1 MDLAYYHQLKGEKIG
16 SGDLVKFFHLLEEE
30 TNIPYFPAYVV
41 VVEDEKVEIWGVP
54 TKKPKPMTL
63 CYLVYKKEE
72 VLK

>member
-16 SGDLVKFFHLLEEE
+16 SGDLVEFFHLLEEE

-41 VVEDEKVEIWGVP
+41 VVEDKKVEIWGVP
-54 TKKPKPMTL
+54 IKKPMTL